1 MPGEDEDIVEALLR
15 GLKQRSETA
24 QDSELKQVFQEFTA
38 ELRKF
43 NEGAAGDRASEEQ
56 LAEHEELSR
65 RYPAMKTKPPRPRR
79 RAS

>member
-24 QDSELKQVFQEFTA
+24 QDSEFKQVFQEFTA

-43 NEGAAGDRASEEQ
+43 NEGAAGDRASDEQ

>member
-43 NEGAAGDRASEEQ
+43 NEGAAGDRASDEQ

>member
-15 GLKQRSETA
+15 GLKQRSDKAE
-24 QDSELKQVFQEFTA
+24 DSELKQVFQDFTA

-43 NEGAAGDRASEEQ
+43 NEGAAGDRASDEQ